1 MTRKV
6 YASEKVAHI
15 NFKEELKTQSVDII
29 CERYGLKCELDDMYN
44 LNFYTEDEMPVEVS
58 EMYEVATL
66 ED

>member
-1 MTRKV
+1 MKRTV

-15 NFKEELKTQSVDII
+15 NFAEELKVQSVDTI

-44 LNFYTEDEMPVEVS
+44 LNFYAEDEMPVEVS